1 MLIHTRYYYFQ
12 FTLIGGDVSE
22 TLETQLNQLT
32 DENQKLEETVGG
44 LMSTIEEMTAQIKK
58 MDAAAKSNTKKISKL
73 QKKLGNFSMH
83 GVGPLYFCA

>member
-58 MDAAAKSNTKKISKL
+58 MDATAKSNTKKISKL

-83 GVGPLYFCA
+83 GVGP

>member
-1 MLIHTRYYYFQ
+1 MLIHMRYYYFQ

-58 MDAAAKSNTKKISKL
+58 MDATAKSNTKKISKL

-83 GVGPLYFCA
+83 GVGP

>member
-1 MLIHTRYYYFQ
+1 MLIHMRYYYFQ

-22 TLETQLNQLT
+22 TLEIQLNQLT

-58 MDAAAKSNTKKISKL
+58 MDATAKSNTKKISKL

-83 GVGPLYFCA
+83 GVGP

>member
-58 MDAAAKSNTKKISKL
+58 MDATAKSNTKKISKL

-83 GVGPLYFCA
+83 GVGPWYYA